1 MGYFGILLL
10 LWGEGWV
17 LYLGGGLKEMGQ
29 WGGKGELLEILSK
42 NVLSVYI
49 YVLAK

>member
-10 LWGEGWV
+10 LWGKGE
-17 LYLGGGLKEMGQ
+17 YYICGGLGEMGQ
-29 WGGKGELLEILSK
+29 WGGEGELLEILSK